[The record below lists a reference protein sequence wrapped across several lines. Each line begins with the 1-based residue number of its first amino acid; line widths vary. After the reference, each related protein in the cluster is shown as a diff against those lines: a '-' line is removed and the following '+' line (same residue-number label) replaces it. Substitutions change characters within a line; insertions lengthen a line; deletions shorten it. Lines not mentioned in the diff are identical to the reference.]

1 MLKLYLA
8 NAIFAI
14 NYPRKKNCSVLYS
27 KTYLPCHLLPVGVS
41 HLLGLIPGKKNYIQV
56 TCFMPTYYQ
65 SSWAMISILLDLLFE
80 LYSQKMQTNMSHLD
94 EENVALGYQN
104 ISPSNHLATSEIA
117 TKDRT

>member
-1 MLKLYLA
+1 MLKFYLA

-65 SSWAMISILLDLLFE
+65 SSWVMISILLDLLFE

-117 TKDRT
+117 IKDRT